1 MNNKKITFTYYTD
14 EESEPCPP
22 PKKDKAL
29 EKIAVQPHISSHE
42 ENEAVTK
49 VAPKAKAKATPMPKP
64 KPKPKAVKCTSKMT
78 GLGMLLEEL
87 TD

>member
-29 EKIAVQPHISSHE
+29 EKIAVQPHISSRE

-49 VAPKAKAKATPMPKP
+49 VAPKAKATPTPKP
-64 KPKPKAVKCTSKMT
+64 KPKPKAVTKTKAVK
-78 GLGMLLEEL
+78 
-87 TD
+87 